1 MAAETDRAERE
12 PIYEPPKLTVHGTAA
27 STTAAAHPGPG
38 MDHHFPMNGK
48 HVASH

>member
-1 MAAETDRAERE
+1 MATDIDRAQTT
-12 PIYEPPKLTVHGTAA
+12 PGYEPPKLTVHGTTA
-27 STTAAAHPGPG
+27 SLTAAAHPGPG